1 MSMNRYIYDKV
12 NRLIKKYKTR
22 DPIELIEALNIN
34 LVYLP
39 ETKILLGMYHYIQR
53 NRFIFISS
61 NTNFNRKTIL
71 AHELGHD
78 QLHRDYCMSGG
89 AFHDQTVLNP
99 TNKFETEANIF
110 AAHLLISDEDV
121 FDNINDQV
129 CDYEIAGKLG
139 VDINLLNQLMLIYLR
154 EIFLKTIALNM
165 MIIIRRLYGN
175 FYCRIFFINP
185 FWNSFL
191 LSHLYLLCKNLSI
204 FD

>member
-39 ETKILLGMYHYIQR
+39 KTEILLGMYHYIQR

-78 QLHRDYCMSGG
+78 QLHRDYCMRGG

-121 FDNINDQV
+121 LDNINDQV

-139 VDINLLNQLMLIYLR
+139 VDINLLNLKISELAKMGKFNKPVNVNIPQGD
-154 EIFLKTIALNM
+154 FLKNY
-165 MIIIRRLYGN
+165 RPEHDDY
-175 FYCRIFFINP
+175 Y
-185 FWNSFL
+185 
-191 LSHLYLLCKNLSI
+191 
-204 FD
+204 

>member
-121 FDNINDQV
+121 FDNINNQV
-129 CDYEIAGKLG
+129 CDYEIAGQLG
-139 VDINLLNQLMLIYLR
+139 VDINLLNLKISELAKMGKFNKPINVNTPQGD
-154 EIFLKTIALNM
+154 FLKNY
-165 MIIIRRLYGN
+165 RPEHDDY
-175 FYCRIFFINP
+175 Y
-185 FWNSFL
+185 
-191 LSHLYLLCKNLSI
+191 
-204 FD
+204 

>member
-39 ETKILLGMYHYIQR
+39 ETKIFQECTI
-53 NRFIFISS
+53 IFKGTDLFLSVS

-121 FDNINDQV
+121 LNNINDQV

-139 VDINLLNQLMLIYLR
+139 VDINLLSLKIPELAKMGKFNKPINVNTPQGD
-154 EIFLKTIALNM
+154 FLKNYRPEHDDQYQETL
-165 MIIIRRLYGN
+165 
-175 FYCRIFFINP
+175 
-185 FWNSFL
+185 WEFL
-191 LSHLYLLCKNLSI
+191 LQDI
-204 FD
+204 FY

>member
-78 QLHRDYCMSGG
+78 QLHRDYCVSGG

-139 VDINLLNQLMLIYLR
+139 VDINLLNLKISELAKMGKFNKPVNVNIPQGD
-154 EIFLKTIALNM
+154 FLKNY
-165 MIIIRRLYGN
+165 RPEYDD
-175 FYCRIFFINP
+175 Y
-185 FWNSFL
+185 
-191 LSHLYLLCKNLSI
+191 Y
-204 FD
+204 

>member
-39 ETKILLGMYHYIQR
+39 KTEILLGMYHYIQR

-89 AFHDQTVLNP
+89 AVSYTHLRAHE
-99 TNKFETEANIF
+99 TN
-110 AAHLLISDEDV
+110 
-121 FDNINDQV
+121 
-129 CDYEIAGKLG
+129 
-139 VDINLLNQLMLIYLR
+139 
-154 EIFLKTIALNM
+154 
-165 MIIIRRLYGN
+165 
-175 FYCRIFFINP
+175 
-185 FWNSFL
+185 
-191 LSHLYLLCKNLSI
+191 
-204 FD
+204 

>member
-1 MSMNRYIYDKV
+1 MSINRYIYDKV

-39 ETKILLGMYHYIQR
+39 KTEILLGMYHYIQR

-78 QLHRDYCMSGG
+78 QLHRDYCVSGG

-110 AAHLLISDEDV
+110 AAHLLISDEDIL
-121 FDNINDQV
+121 DNINDQV
-129 CDYEIAGKLG
+129 CDYEIAGQLG
-139 VDINLLNQLMLIYLR
+139 VDINLLNLKISELAKMGKFNKLVNVNIPQGD
-154 EIFLKTIALNM
+154 FLKNY
-165 MIIIRRLYGN
+165 RPEHDDY
-175 FYCRIFFINP
+175 Y
-185 FWNSFL
+185 
-191 LSHLYLLCKNLSI
+191 
-204 FD
+204 